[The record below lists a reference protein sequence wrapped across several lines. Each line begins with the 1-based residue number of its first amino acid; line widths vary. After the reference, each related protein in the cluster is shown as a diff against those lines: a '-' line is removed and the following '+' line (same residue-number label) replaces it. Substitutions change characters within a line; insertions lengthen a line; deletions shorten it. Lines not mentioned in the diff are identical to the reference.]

1 MALKKSEKR
10 LMVILGIVVAVFLI
24 DQFIISSG
32 DEEASTVK
40 PGAASLNKLL
50 KRSALSK
57 LNSVEG
63 SAVPKISKIEGKR
76 FETWGRDPFM
86 VPKTAGGIYGSTS
99 GQSGGGKQKGGP
111 KLQGFLW
118 KKGKAYVLID
128 DAVLS
133 EGEEKDGLRV
143 ERIRDKEVLCSKG
156 GRTFTLY
163 WRESP

>member
-1 MALKKSEKR
+1 VTLKKSEKR
-10 LMVILGIVVAVFLI
+10 LMVILGIVVSVFLI
-24 DQFIISSG
+24 DLFIIGSG
-32 DEEASTVK
+32 DEEDSPVK
-40 PGAASLNKLL
+40 PDAAGLNKLL
-50 KRSALSK
+50 KTSALSK
-57 LNSVEG
+57 LSSVE
-63 SAVPKISKIEGKR
+63 SSVVPKIPKIEGKR

-86 VPKTAGGIYGSTS
+86 VPKTVGGTYGSTS
-99 GQSGGGKQKGGP
+99 GGKQKGGP

-143 ERIRDKEVLCSKG
+143 ERIRDEEVLCSRG

>member
-1 MALKKSEKR
+1 
-10 LMVILGIVVAVFLI
+10 
-24 DQFIISSG
+24 
-32 DEEASTVK
+32 
-40 PGAASLNKLL
+40 
-50 KRSALSK
+50 
-57 LNSVEG
+57 
-63 SAVPKISKIEGKR
+63 
-76 FETWGRDPFM
+76 M
-86 VPKTAGGIYGSTS
+86 VPKTVGGTYGSIT
-99 GQSGGGKQKGGP
+99 GQSGGKQKGGP

-143 ERIRDKEVLCSKG
+143 ERIREKEVLCSKG